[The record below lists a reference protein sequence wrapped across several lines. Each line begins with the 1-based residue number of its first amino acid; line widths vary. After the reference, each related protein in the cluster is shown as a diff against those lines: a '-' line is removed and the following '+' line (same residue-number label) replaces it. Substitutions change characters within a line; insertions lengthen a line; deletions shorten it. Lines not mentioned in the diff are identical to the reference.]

1 MKIIFN
7 ILCLILL
14 ISSCSPTVDRS
25 ELFSLTDAAL
35 DSLPSFD
42 KIEKESKDKEF
53 KTKDGKYEIHSYSRS
68 ITIYVRNIYNE
79 YDELQEYE
87 MLEDAL
93 FNRYANDK
101 RVNEVRLEHGQYGET
116 IWIDCYTPNPIQKDM
131 DINEEFIM
139 EWSSPS
145 GDDLKDIVKIM
156 VRYKLK
162 MCGEFYYK
170 GSVQDPN
177 KNLIACSPDGKNFNM
192 FIINTLGDGWIE
204 SLDDKDKAK
213 LKRPY

>member
-1 MKIIFN
+1 MKIFN
-7 ILCLILL
+7 IISLILL
-14 ISSCSPTVDRS
+14 ISSCSPNIDRS

-35 DSLPSFD
+35 DSLPTLD
-42 KIEKESKDKEF
+42 KTEEESKEKEF
-53 KTKDGKYEIHSYSRS
+53 KTKDGKYEIHSYDRS
-68 ITIYVRNIYNE
+68 IRIYVQNINDE
-79 YDELQEYE
+79 FDELQEYE
-87 MLEDAL
+87 MLEDVL
-93 FNRYANDK
+93 NNRYANDK

-145 GDDLKDIVKIM
+145 GNDFKEISKIM

-177 KNLIACSPDGKNFNM
+177 KNLIACSRDGKNFNM

-204 SLDDKDKAK
+204 SVNDKDKAK
-213 LKRPY
+213 LKNPY